1 MARTVRKQKFL
12 SPISKKKIEPS
23 LPSAMEIAWQSS
35 DPKLKYVCGVIAAIA
50 ALFVLYSVNSTNGF
64 AGFPIDDSWIH
75 LTFARTLATTGHFAY
90 GALNTTTSGSTSP
103 LFTFIEAIFFLVT
116 KNEFVVALIPCIVA
130 FAASASLFYLL
141 VREFT
146 SLPWVPVAA
155 TLLFIL
161 TPSLLVISNW
171 GMETSLTIML
181 LLWSL
186 LLYRRERWDWLA
198 LVMGLAIWSRPD
210 TGVLVI
216 GMGLDYLYT
225 RKAAPSK
232 PGVKAVLIVCSIVV
246 LYACFNYVLSG
257 TVLPNTFYAKLAY
270 YKSGNTNFWAQLW
283 LLIAGGGR
291 IITFVLAAGGIAWM
305 FTEKKRGNIVLILY
319 PLSMIFLYH
328 WKLPYLYQD
337 GRYLIPILPFL
348 LLLATI
354 GSTRT
359 ASWLA
364 KSPSS
369 ACIVSITL
377 ILAAAIGVF
386 NRMSDTI
393 DNLSFED
400 SYIHNLQVETA
411 QWCAKN
417 LPASAV
423 ITTHDIG
430 ALGYYS
436 GRRVVDLV
444 GLADPSMIKFLDK
457 PGAVSALR
465 KKGVSYAALLDNWYE
480 IPNENTVFV
489 NSPPASET
497 MRVYYFTDSTRF
509 TGGKVLPI
517 HKYLY
522 NLLHGDDPSAFNEAM
537 KEAIAAEPDNAL
549 TYTLG
554 GEVLLRLHK
563 LDAAK
568 AAFQKALMLF
578 PSSTRAMNGLSQC
591 SPRK

>member
-1 MARTVRKQKFL
+1 
-12 SPISKKKIEPS
+12 
-23 LPSAMEIAWQSS
+23 MEIAWQRS
-35 DPKLKYVCGVIAAIA
+35 DPKLKYACGVIAALV

-64 AGFPIDDSWIH
+64 TGFPVDDAWIH
-75 LTFARTLATTGHFAY
+75 LTFARTLATTGRFAY
-90 GALNTTTSGSTSP
+90 GALNTATSGSTSP
-103 LFTFIEAIFFLVT
+103 LFTFVEAIIFLVT
-116 KNEFVVALIPCIVA
+116 KDEFAVALIPCILA
-130 FAASASLFYLL
+130 FSASAFLFYIL

-146 SLPWVPVAA
+146 SLSWVPVAGA
-155 TLLFIL
+155 LLFIV
-161 TPSLLVISNW
+161 TPSLLIISNW
-171 GMETSLTIML
+171 GMETSATIAL

-186 LLYRRERWDWLA
+186 LLYRREKWDWLA
-198 LVMGLAIWSRPD
+198 IAIGLAIWARPD
-210 TGVLVI
+210 TVVLAI
-216 GMGLDYLYT
+216 AMGLDYLYT
-225 RKAAPSK
+225 RTVAPSK
-232 PGVKAVLIVCSIVV
+232 PGVKAMLILCSIVV
-246 LYACFNYVLSG
+246 LYAGFNFVLSG

-270 YKSGNTNFWAQLW
+270 YKNGNSNFWEQLW
-283 LLIAGGGR
+283 ALIAGGGR
-291 IITFVLAAGGIAWM
+291 IIAFVLAAAGIVWM

-319 PLSMIFLYH
+319 SLGMAFLYH

-337 GRYLIPILPFL
+337 GRYLIPVLPFV

-354 GSTRT
+354 GSSRSAT
-359 ASWLA
+359 WLA
-364 KSPSS
+364 KSTSVAS
-369 ACIVSITL
+369 ILSITL
-377 ILAAAIGVF
+377 LFVAAIGEF
-386 NRMSDTI
+386 TRMSDTV

-417 LPASAV
+417 LPTSAV

-444 GLADPSMIKFLDK
+444 GLADPGMIKFLDK

-509 TGGKVLPI
+509 TGGKVLSI

-522 NLLHGDDPSAFNEAM
+522 GLLRGEDPSSFEKAM

-554 GEVLLRLHK
+554 GEVLLRLNK
-563 LDAAK
+563 LDAARS
-568 AAFQKALMLF
+568 AFQQALNLF
-578 PSSTRAMNGLSQC
+578 PSSIRAMNGLRLC
-591 SPRK
+591 AGRK

>member
-1 MARTVRKQKFL
+1 M
-12 SPISKKKIEPS
+12 
-23 LPSAMEIAWQSS
+23 PSAMEIAWRRT
-35 DPKLKYVCGVIAAIA
+35 DPKLKYICGVLAAVA
-50 ALFVLYSVNSTNGF
+50 ALFVLYSVITTNSF
-64 AGFPIDDSWIH
+64 AGFPFDDAWIH
-75 LTFARTLATTGHFAY
+75 LTFAHTLATTGRFAY
-90 GALNTTTSGSTSP
+90 GTLNMATSGSTSP
-103 LFTFIEAIFFLVT
+103 LFTFIEAILFLVT
-116 KNEFVVALIPCIVA
+116 KNEFVVALIPCIAA
-130 FAASASLFYLL
+130 FAASAFLFYLL

-146 SLPWVPVAA
+146 NLPWVPVAGVV
-155 TLLFIL
+155 LFVAA
-161 TPSLLVISNW
+161 PSLLIISNW
-171 GMETSLTIML
+171 GMETGLVIAL

-186 LLYRRERWDWLA
+186 LAYRRERWDQLA
-198 LVMGLAIWSRPD
+198 IAMGLAIWARPD
-210 TGVLVI
+210 TGVLTI
-216 GMGLDYLYT
+216 AMGLDYLYT
-225 RKAAPSK
+225 RTVAPSK
-232 PGVKAVLIVCSIVV
+232 PGVKAMLIVCSIVV
-246 LYACFNYVLSG
+246 LYAGFNFMLSG

-270 YKSGNTNFWAQLW
+270 YKNSNTNFWAQLW
-283 LLIAGGGR
+283 VLIAGGGR
-291 IITFVLAAGGIAWM
+291 IIAFILAVGGIVWM
-305 FTEKKRGNIVLILY
+305 FTEKKRGNIVLILS
-319 PLSMIFLYH
+319 PLGMIFLYH

-337 GRYLIPILPFL
+337 GRYLIPILPFI
-348 LLLATI
+348 LLLAVI
-354 GSTRT
+354 GSARS

-364 KSPSS
+364 KSISVAS
-369 ACIVSITL
+369 LLSMIL

-386 NRMSDTI
+386 TGMSDAI
-393 DNLSFED
+393 DNVAFED

-417 LPASAV
+417 LPASVV

-436 GRRVVDLV
+436 ERRVVDLV

-497 MRVYYFTDSTRF
+497 MRVYNFTDSTRF
-509 TGGKVLPI
+509 TGGKVLSI

-522 NLLHGDDPSAFNEAM
+522 GLLRGEDPSSFQEAM

-554 GEVLLRLHK
+554 GEVLLKLNK

-568 AAFQKALMLF
+568 AAFQKALTLF
-578 PSSTRAMNGLSQC
+578 PSSERAMSGLRLC
-591 SPRK
+591 VH